1 MTGRPPYQWTQEVED
16 EIFKRISDG
25 ESIRSICKDD
35 WLPSWTTVNKRLAVD
50 AEFATRYARAR
61 EDQADKI
68 FDEILEIVDST
79 NPENVQVARLRMD
92 ARKWMAGKLRPKVYG
107 EKVTQEHQGPDG
119 GPVQV
124 SEIRYTVVRPSA
136 QGD

>member
-16 EIFKRISDG
+16 EIFRRISDG

-79 NPENVQVARLRMD
+79 NPENAQVARLRMD

-107 EKVTQEHQGPDG
+107 EKSTSVHENPDG
-119 GPVQV
+119 TPLAIT
-124 SEIRYTVVRPSA
+124 EIKNVIIRPA
-136 QGD
+136 RG